1 MAAWGTKTFDNDD
14 TMDWMG
20 EFLEARSLGFLNET
34 LSSVAEEQEVYIEE
48 PYGSSALAAAEVVAA
63 LRGNPNGPLP
73 EELAEAL
80 VNFKPKKVSDTV
92 AALAGKAL
100 TRLLDNSELKELWEE
115 SEDYEAWTSNV
126 QQLLKKLV

>member
-1 MAAWGTKTFDNDD
+1 MGAWGTKTFDNDD

-20 EFLEARSLGFLNET
+20 EFLEARTLGFLNET
-34 LSSVAEEQEVYIEE
+34 LSSAAEETYIEE

-80 VNFKPKKVSDTV
+80 TTFKPKKVNEAIV
-92 AALAGKAL
+92 ALASKAV
-100 TRLLDNSELKELWEE
+100 TRLLESSELKELWEE
-115 SEDYEAWTSNV
+115 SEDYAEWKNNV
-126 QQLLKKLV
+126 QQLIQKLA